1 MFLKPRAKV
10 VRGGNIYLL
19 WWPFAL
25 MSFDSCPGSL
35 YLVDLVVASESRDP
49 LPLILTM
56 RRYRGGGD
64 LEPSPPVEAPI
75 VIARGSGP
83 NAIMSMILEARRRI
97 DSLAGENSMRIRRSE
112 LQSARIR
119 RPQTLEEAIANP
131 ISRGILSEI
140 LSSICIE
147 RQDVRIASYNPIHIL
162 VGISRSKGEFY
173 IYMDK
178 RYRSTNHE
186 IYALTNTEIKS
197 IVDRYTKPEE
207 IFK

>member
-1 MFLKPRAKV
+1 MFLKPRVRV
-10 VRGGNIYLL
+10 VRGGNLYLL

-25 MSFDSCPGSL
+25 VSFDSCPGSS

-56 RRYRGGGD
+56 RRYRIRGD

-83 NAIMSMILEARRRI
+83 GAIMSMILEARRRL
-97 DSLAGENSMRIRRSE
+97 DSLAGQNSTKIKAGE
-112 LQSARIR
+112 LQIIRAR
-119 RPQTLEEAIANP
+119 RPHTIEEAIANP

-147 RQDVRIASYNPIHIL
+147 KQDVRIASYSPIYIL
-162 VGISRSKGEFY
+162 VGISRSKSEFY
-173 IYMDK
+173 IYMDR

-186 IYALTNTEIKS
+186 IYALTNAEIKS
-197 IVDRYTKPEE
+197 IIDRYTKPEE
-207 IFK
+207 IFR

>member
-1 MFLKPRAKV
+1 MFLKPRARA
-10 VRGGNIYLL
+10 VRGGNLYLL

-25 MSFDSCPGSL
+25 VSFDSCPGSS

-56 RRYRGGGD
+56 RRYKGKGD

-83 NAIMSMILEARRRI
+83 GTIMSMILEARRRI
-97 DSLAGENSMRIRRSE
+97 DSLAGQNSMRIQRSQ
-112 LQSARIR
+112 LQSIRVR
-119 RPQTLEEAIANP
+119 RPHTLEEAIANP

-147 RQDVRIASYNPIHIL
+147 RQDVRIASYSPIYIL
-162 VGISRSKGEFY
+162 VGISRSKSEFY

-186 IYALTNTEIKS
+186 IYALKNTEIKS